1 MMVIAKRNLKLFFRD
16 RTGVLMSF
24 LSVFIIL
31 GLYVLFLGDTLAANL
46 PDAPGADFLLNSWVM
61 AGILAVTTVTATLG
75 AFGVMVED
83 RTRKLLKDFTA
94 APVKRRDIVGGYIL
108 SACAVGIILS
118 LATLLLAEVYIV
130 ARGGEWLSALALA
143 KVIGILVL
151 SVLAGG
157 SIVFFITSMLR
168 SQSAYT
174 TASTIIG
181 TLIGFLTGIY
191 IPIGSLPEAVQW
203 IIKLFPVSHAGAM
216 LRTVMAEEPMAQAF
230 AGAPE
235 EAVREFKLD
244 MGVAFDFGGTIST
257 MGASLAVL
265 AGTTLLFYLLSI
277 ALMVRNNK

>member
-31 GLYVLFLGDTLAANL
+31 GLYVLFLGDTMKSNL
-46 PDAPGADFLLNSWVM
+46 PDAPEADFLLNSWVM

-94 APVKRRDIVGGYIL
+94 APVKRQEIVGGYIL
-108 SACAVGIILS
+108 SACSVGIILS
-118 LATLLLAEVYIV
+118 IVTLLLAEVYIV
-130 ARGGEWLSALALA
+130 ANGGGLLSAVTFAQ
-143 KVIGILVL
+143 VIGILVL

-157 SIVFFITSMLR
+157 SIVFFITSLLR
-168 SQSAYT
+168 SHSAYT

-203 IIKLFPVSHAGAM
+203 VIKLFPVSHAGAM
-216 LRTVMAEEPMAQAF
+216 LRTVMVEEPMTQAF

-235 EAVREFKLD
+235 EALREFKLH
-244 MGVAFDFGGTIST
+244 MGVVFDFGGKLST
-257 MGASLAVL
+257 MGASIAVL
-265 AGTTLLFYLLSI
+265 AGTTVFFYLLSI
-277 ALMVRNNK
+277 MLMVRNNK